1 MHFCFDEY
9 CQIIIAL
16 SAFDHGADI
25 YLSLQAKF
33 KNMNLLI
40 QLALS
45 FGLLSILAVGGGTA
59 VLPEMQTLLAHQFD
73 IGHTQFVHIYSIGQV
88 APGPN
93 MLMVLI
99 IGFQVA
105 GLLGALVVLLAFFIP
120 SSVLCFYAG
129 RLWSYFGENPW
140 RRSIQNA
147 LEPISV
153 GLMASGVYAVGKA
166 SIVSP
171 LTAGLALITL
181 YLILRTKINPVI
193 VILGSGLVATLITQ
207 FL

>member
-1 MHFCFDEY
+1 MNMNILLQLGLNFV
-9 CQIIIAL
+9 L
-16 SAFDHGADI
+16 
-25 YLSLQAKF
+25 LSL
-33 KNMNLLI
+33 
-40 QLALS
+40 
-45 FGLLSILAVGGGTA
+45 LAVGGGTA
-59 VLPEMQTLLAHQFD
+59 VLPEMQSILYAHFGLD
-73 IGHTQFVHIYSIGQV
+73 HTQFVHMYSIGQL

-99 IGFQVA
+99 IGYQIA
-105 GLLGALVVLLAFFIP
+105 GLAGAGIVLLAFFLP
-120 SSVLCFYAG
+120 SSILCFYVG
-129 RLWSYFGENPW
+129 RLWVRIGESPW
-140 RRSIQNA
+140 RRAVQNA

-166 SIVSP
+166 SIVSS

-193 VILGSGLVATLITQ
+193 VILGSGLVATLITK